1 MKYIKLFKESIFTER
16 SGEDLKGDIQD
27 IFIDSFI
34 SEGIPVYVTHSP
46 ARLCEYTNSI
56 KYRQNVNIEI
66 KHGARVTRS
75 YDVIK
80 VTPQA
85 VSDLERLLEWSKV
98 MNYDFDCIVVYFNK
112 GFEKTIEKKDINMLG
127 EIFTSREFLQ
137 NGPNDIIISF
147 IKLGWQTVHK
157 WTYGNEIKNQ
167 IIQQYDFPNM
177 DSVTKF
183 ISKSMQIFE
192 KYDHHPHFF
201 KWDGT
206 RVLISLKTHS
216 SNDVTQVD
224 WDVAG
229 ELDKISEE
237 VNI

>member
-1 MKYIKLFKESIFTER
+1 MKYLKLFKESKFTER

-112 GFEKTIEKKDINMLG
+112 GF
-127 EIFTSREFLQ
+127 
-137 NGPNDIIISF
+137 

-216 SNDVTQVD
+216 SNGVTQID

-229 ELDKISEE
+229 ELDKISEK